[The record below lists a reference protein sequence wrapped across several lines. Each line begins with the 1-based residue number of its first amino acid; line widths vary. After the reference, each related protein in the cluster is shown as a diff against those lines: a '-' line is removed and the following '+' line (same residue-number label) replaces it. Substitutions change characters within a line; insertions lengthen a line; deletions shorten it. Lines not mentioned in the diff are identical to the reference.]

1 MPRSTESPRVSVIIT
16 THNRADMLPRAVDSV
31 LAQTFQDY
39 EIIIVDDCS
48 TDHTPEVIAKFD
60 DPRVRSSRHEV
71 NKRQAAAINTGI
83 ANACGEYIAFLD
95 DDDEWLPSKLERQ
108 TALLDSSPPK
118 VGLVYGWLDEVNGS
132 TGQTTPSY
140 RSAMEGDVFDNLLA
154 LKIPSP
160 TSTLLVKSSVAR
172 EVNGFDE
179 SLRRHIDNDFICR
192 ISERYH
198 VTVLPEVV
206 ARNYIAHG
214 HTRISGDT
222 PQSLSN
228 AADYLRI
235 HMDKFAR
242 ELDSRPK
249 ARAAVLRRLSSIEMM
264 LGKRRAALSLLVTAM
279 KLDPF
284 GVLRAIAANALIAT
298 NLFIRLIIPS
308 RHSESRAK

>member
-60 DPRVRSSRHEV
+60 DPRIRSFRHEV

-83 ANACGEYIAFLD
+83 LNALGEYMAFLD

-132 TGQTTPSY
+132 TGETTPSY

-154 LKIPSP
+154 LKIPQPYIHASC
-160 TSTLLVKSSVAR
+160 
-172 EVNGFDE
+172 EVISRQG
-179 SLRRHIDNDFICR
+179 SQRLRRASAPPHR
-192 ISERYH
+192 
-198 VTVLPEVV
+198 
-206 ARNYIAHG
+206 
-214 HTRISGDT
+214 
-222 PQSLSN
+222 
-228 AADYLRI
+228 
-235 HMDKFAR
+235 
-242 ELDSRPK
+242 
-249 ARAAVLRRLSSIEMM
+249 
-264 LGKRRAALSLLVTAM
+264 
-279 KLDPF
+279 
-284 GVLRAIAANALIAT
+284 
-298 NLFIRLIIPS
+298 
-308 RHSESRAK
+308 